1 LIVFVLSL
9 LFYHHTLSPDL
20 LQAQDRAHRIG
31 QKRAVQVFR
40 LVTEH
45 TIEEKIVERAQQKL
59 KLDAMV
65 VQQGRLKDKDKLSRD
80 ELLSAV
86 RFGADKI
93 FKSKDSSIT
102 DDDIDMILNQGKQK
116 TQELNEKLKTAD
128 KGDMLD
134 FKLDG
139 SSVQTFEGVD
149 YSSAFA
155 QARQAEML
163 GIFDIGKRE
172 RKEANYNENT
182 LYQRQV
188 ALQSGPKK
196 PKKKKD
202 IRLPKHLRLPKMQ
215 EWQMYDRDAL
225 VKLSEE
231 EEAAFKALPEEQQK
245 AATVKKSEEGKAEE
259 GAEGS
264 GVSEA
269 ADPAVETEGEETE
282 APAEPFELPPLLSD
296 EQQALKDNLLSEG
309 FSTWNRFEYNAFL
322 RGSARHGRQAYD
334 RIAVDVGK
342 SEDEVRQY
350 AEAFWGDIGQTRIM
364 DTEYERAT
372 KSIERGEK
380 KINEVT
386 SLERATRIFVSL
398 FDNPWDE
405 LQFTHVNC
413 KDKMFT
419 VEEDRFLLCWA
430 RKYGFGQWMA
440 IKMAVRRNPNFRF
453 DYFLRSL
460 PVELLGKRCEQLMK
474 AAEKEIEHFEKQTR
488 EALGLP
494 TEAEEG
500 KSLPPVKL
508 PTFRVLQRQLRSG
521 AKAKHETTHQE
532 LQGKVNDLEAQ
543 INELQ
548 ARLKEI
554 NAGVAAPTP
563 KAIKKAKATPRPS
576 PAPPIVASEV
586 TEAVSVT
593 DSKAGAPGGDGSF
606 VAFPDNYEGSEA
618 PVEWKKPFTQYCVH
632 NRRSVKASLAPEDRR
647 DKKLVNSLLKE
658 QWLGLSDDEKEVYRR
673 WTEWDKKRFAHEEFI
688 FQQRRTELFQQDE
701 GADETVADDGTQDL
715 HVPKKRVS
723 STGGEEDTVPRK
735 KRKQ

>member
-1 LIVFVLSL
+1 
-9 LFYHHTLSPDL
+9 
-20 LQAQDRAHRIG
+20 
-31 QKRAVQVFR
+31 VQVFR

-139 SSVQTFEGVD
+139 SSVQTFEGID
-149 YSSAFA
+149 YSSALA

-245 AATVKKSEEGKAEE
+245 AATVKKSEEGAE
-259 GAEGS
+259 GAGA
-264 GVSEA
+264 SES
-269 ADPAVETEGEETE
+269 ADPAVETEGEVAEPT
-282 APAEPFELPPLLSD
+282 AEPFVLPPLISD
-296 EQQALKDNLLSEG
+296 EEQALKDKLLSEG

-322 RGSARHGRQAYD
+322 RGSARHGREAYD
-334 RIAVDVGK
+334 RIAIDVGK

-350 AEAFWGDIGQTRIM
+350 AEAFWGEIGRTRIM

-386 SLERATRIFVSL
+386 SLERAARIFVSL

-419 VEEDRFLLCWA
+419 AEEDRFLLCWA

-440 IKMAVRRNPNFRF
+440 IKVAVRRNPNFRF

-488 EALGLP
+488 EAAGLP
-494 TEAEEG
+494 AEAAEG
-500 KSLPPVKL
+500 TLLPPVEL

-521 AKAKHETTHQE
+521 AQAKHETTQQE
-532 LQGKVNDLEAQ
+532 LQGKVNALEAQ

-554 NAGVAAPTP
+554 NAGVAAPVP
-563 KAIKKAKATPRPS
+563 KATKKAKAPRQP
-576 PAPPIVASEV
+576 PAPPTPPKVTATEVVSSTSGKPGAS
-586 TEAVSVT
+586 
-593 DSKAGAPGGDGSF
+593 GGDGSF
-606 VAFPDNYEGSEA
+606 VDFPDYEGSEA

-647 DKKLVNSLLKE
+647 DKKLVNSILKE
-658 QWLGLSDDEKEVYRR
+658 QWIGLSDEEKEIYRR
-673 WTEWDKKRFAHEEFI
+673 WTEWDKKRFAHEELM
-688 FQQRRTELFQQDE
+688 FQQRRAELQEEVDE
-701 GADETVADDGTQDL
+701 PVADDGTQDL
-715 HVPKKRVS
+715 HVPKKRS
-723 STGGEEDTVPRK
+723 STGGAEDAVPRK
-735 KRKQ
+735 KRKA